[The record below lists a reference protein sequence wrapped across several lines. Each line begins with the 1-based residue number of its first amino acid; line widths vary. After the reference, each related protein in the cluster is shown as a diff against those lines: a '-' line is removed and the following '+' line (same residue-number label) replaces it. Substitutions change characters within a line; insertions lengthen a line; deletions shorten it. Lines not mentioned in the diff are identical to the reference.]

1 MNRPKSNLLAWLRNR
16 RKPKPPTEMEIMLMS
31 KLAELVVRIKM
42 LTDSHSD
49 LKAKNAALLAKVA
62 ELTAQAIADDA
73 QIAELMAMI
82 DGVLDGGGSTGGVVG

>member
-1 MNRPKSNLLAWLRNR
+1 
-16 RKPKPPTEMEIMLMS
+16 MS

-73 QIAELMAMI
+73 QIAELMALI
-82 DGVLDGGGSTGGVVG
+82 DGVLDSGGSTGGVVG

>member
-1 MNRPKSNLLAWLRNR
+1 MKKPKSNLLAWLRNR

>member
-1 MNRPKSNLLAWLRNR
+1 MNRPKSNLIAWWKNR